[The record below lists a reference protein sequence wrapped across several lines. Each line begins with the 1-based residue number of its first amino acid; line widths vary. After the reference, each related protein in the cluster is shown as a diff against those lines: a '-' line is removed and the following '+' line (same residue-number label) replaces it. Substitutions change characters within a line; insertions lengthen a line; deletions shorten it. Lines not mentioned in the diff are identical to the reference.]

1 MKRQAF
7 DRLITQHG
15 FSGFLQ
21 IGNLMLR
28 AALCIASGMAYAAD
42 TQPVE
47 RVIDDSKVMSRVQ
60 LVGVIADGS
69 AKNAGIAVIKDTETG
84 RSYAIRTGDSLPGV
98 DHIVLTSV
106 QRDGLE
112 FKSADQKFVVR
123 PFINT
128 DSSQPSDAV
137 AEKKPEEAGQQGD
150 QQEGPGLFEKWA
162 SGGADQDVDQISL
175 EAIKVLKKKYDSL
188 NQEDAA
194 KDAMRATNEPSEMN
208 KLSGESDDSVIYEE
222 DNPEDL

>member
-1 MKRQAF
+1 MKSHAY

-21 IGNLMLR
+21 IGNLILR
-28 AALCIASGMAYAAD
+28 AVLCIASGIAYAAD

-98 DHIVLTSV
+98 DHIVLTNV

-112 FKSADQKFVVR
+112 FKSAEQKFVVR

-128 DSSQPSDAV
+128 DMSNASDAV
-137 AEKKPEEAGQQGD
+137 AERKPEEAGQPAD
-150 QQEGPGLFEKWA
+150 AQEGPGLFEKWA
-162 SGGADQDVDQISL
+162 SGGAEQDVDRISL
-175 EAIKVLKKKYDSL
+175 EAIKVLKKKYESL
-188 NQEDAA
+188 NQEDDA
-194 KDAMRATNEPSEMN
+194 KDAMRATNAPSELN
-208 KLSGESDDSVIYEE
+208 KSSGESDDEVIYEE
-222 DNPEDL
+222 DIPEDI